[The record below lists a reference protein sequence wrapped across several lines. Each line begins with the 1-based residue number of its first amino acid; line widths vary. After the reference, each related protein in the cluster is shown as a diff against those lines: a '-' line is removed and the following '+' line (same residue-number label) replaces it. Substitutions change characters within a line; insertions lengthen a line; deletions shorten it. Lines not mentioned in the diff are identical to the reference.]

1 MKYTEEE
8 RREIMKDQ
16 KDLHTLLE
24 KYGKEDIMQY
34 LLTEGAGPIK
44 GEVKGKYELMDELNQ
59 FAADFQA
66 SVDAAAEHIRNGG
79 DDFDDM
85 EHSEWQLSD
94 LVVNMVLVFQSLV
107 GYQYN
112 HAEKTVYRNAKE
124 LSAALKKYTYM
135 DPIADKDEE

>member
-16 KDLHTLLE
+16 KDLQSLLE

-85 EHSEWQLSD
+85 EHSE
-94 LVVNMVLVFQSLV
+94 
-107 GYQYN
+107 
-112 HAEKTVYRNAKE
+112 
-124 LSAALKKYTYM
+124 
-135 DPIADKDEE
+135 